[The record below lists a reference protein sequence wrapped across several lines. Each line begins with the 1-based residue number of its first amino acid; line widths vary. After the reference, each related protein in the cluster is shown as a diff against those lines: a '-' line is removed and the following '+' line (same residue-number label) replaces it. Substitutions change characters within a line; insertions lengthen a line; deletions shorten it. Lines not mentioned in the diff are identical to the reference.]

1 MTDRMGGDDGDGA
14 ISSAVRRGPA
24 LRRKLALELAAPDL
38 AKDTAGSA
46 LVVDLAAIELGA
58 DEIAEPLSTL
68 ADGKR

>member
-1 MTDRMGGDDGDGA
+1 MGGDSGEK
-14 ISSAVRRGPA
+14 RGPA
-24 LRRKLALELAAPDL
+24 LRRELALKLAAPDL

-46 LVVDLAAIELGA
+46 LVADINAIDLGA

>member
-1 MTDRMGGDDGDGA
+1 MGGDGA
-14 ISSAVRRGPA
+14 EGKRGPA
-24 LRRKLALELAAPDL
+24 LRRELALKLAAPDL

-46 LVVDLAAIELGA
+46 LVVDIAAIDLGA